1 MGRVLSGPLERIRTR
16 LRAREDSE
24 HAQVLVR
31 IVITALFSSYLGWQL
46 GEAGSGPALY
56 LTWLFLIGELAISFV
71 LLAGILLHPAPS
83 HARRWIGMLADYTAI
98 GAVMFLEGETAT
110 PLYAVYLWVT
120 IGNGLRYGP
129 TYLKFAT
136 VLASMSFFVV
146 IRTTPYWLENL
157 YLSWGLLGGLIAVPL
172 YFNSLLKALT
182 RAIEDARRANEAKSR
197 FLANMSHEFR
207 TPLNGLA
214 GTCDLM
220 ATTRLDT
227 EQRQYVSAIQA
238 SSRSLLAL
246 VEDVLDISAIEAGKV
261 RLHQEPFSVAELVE
275 GVGLILQPL
284 ARAKSLAYEVTLPPA
299 LPPRVTGDA
308 SHLRQVL
315 LNLLGNAIKFT
326 DDGFVRL
333 VVETRSESRAVMR
346 LRFRIIDS
354 GIGIAESARERL
366 FQAFEQADATLSRRH
381 GGTGLGT
388 TIAKGLVEAMGGI
401 IGFQSTEHR
410 GSEFWV
416 ELPFLLPAD
425 GVAPTAETD
434 NVIAFSDP
442 FLRHRARVEPMRIII
457 ADDHAANRMVL
468 QGMLQKA
475 GHKVVAVHDGEA
487 LLDALED
494 DNFDVAIAD
503 LHMPRLSGQDML
515 RHLRVMQAG
524 SPVKTPVIILSADV
538 TPDSIKAC
546 ERAGARAFLPKPLVA
561 VRLLDALADIASGK
575 RVDTASALPRERRA
589 AGGAPMI
596 HDPAMLEEL
605 RSLGLGGRFEADF
618 IGQCFADASR
628 CLDAARKHAGAG
640 EWAAAKEQ
648 VHALKGVAGNLGLV
662 MLVGTAEEL
671 MRQPAA
677 QLGRDGMQRL
687 RAMEAQL
694 SDGRDYLLEARG
706 RGPGSSGSDL
716 DGAI

>member
-1 MGRVLSGPLERIRTR
+1 MGNVLPGALERIRSR

-31 IVITALFSSYLGWQL
+31 IVITALFCSYLGWQL
-46 GEAGSGPALY
+46 SETNGGPALY
-56 LTWLFLIGELAISFV
+56 LTWLFLLGELAISFV
-71 LLAGILLHPAPS
+71 LLASILLHPAPS
-83 HARRWIGMLADYTAI
+83 HARRWIGMLADYTALA
-98 GAVMFLEGETAT
+98 AVMYLEGETAT

-129 TYLKFAT
+129 RYLKFAT
-136 VLASMSFFVV
+136 ALASASFLLV
-146 IRTTPYWLENL
+146 IRTTPYWLDNL
-157 YLSWGLLGGLIAVPL
+157 YLSWGLLGGLVAVPL

-182 RAIEDARRANEAKSR
+182 RAMEDARRANEAKSR

-220 ATTRLDT
+220 ATTRLDA

-246 VEDVLDISAIEAGKV
+246 VEDVLDISAIEAGKI
-261 RLHQEPFSVAELVE
+261 RLHQEPFSVTELVE

-284 ARAKSLAYEVTLPPA
+284 ARVKSLVYEVVLPPG

-326 DDGFVRL
+326 DEGFVRL
-333 VVETRSESRAVMR
+333 VVETRPGSGSILRV
-346 LRFRIIDS
+346 RFRIIDS

-388 TIAKGLVEAMGGI
+388 TIAKSLAEAMGGT
-401 IGFQSTEHR
+401 IGFQSTERR

-416 ELPFLLPAD
+416 ELPFQLVAD
-425 GVAPTAETD
+425 TVAVGPEAD

-468 QGMLQKA
+468 QGLLQKA
-475 GHKVVAVHDGEA
+475 GHKVTAVHDGEA
-487 LLDALED
+487 LLDALEGGD
-494 DNFDVAIAD
+494 FDVAIAD
-503 LHMPRLSGQDML
+503 LHMPRLSGVDML
-515 RHLRVMQAG
+515 RQLRAMQAG
-524 SPVKTPVIILSADV
+524 SPVKTPVMILSADV
-538 TPDSIKAC
+538 TPQSIEAC
-546 ERAGARAFLPKPLVA
+546 ERAGARAFLPKPVVA
-561 VRLLDALADIASGK
+561 VRLLDALADIASGR
-575 RVDTASALPRERRA
+575 RVDTASPPRERRA
-589 AGGAPMI
+589 AGGTPMI
-596 HDPAMLEEL
+596 HDPGMLEEL
-605 RSLGLGGRFEADF
+605 RSLGMGGRFEADF
-618 IGQCFADASR
+618 IGQCFADAGK
-628 CLDAARKHAGAG
+628 CLDAARKHARAG
-640 EWAAAKEQ
+640 EWTVVKDH

-662 MLVGTAEEL
+662 LLAGTAEEL
-671 MRQPAA
+671 MRQPVA
-677 QLGRDGMQRL
+677 QLGRDGMQRIG
-687 RAMEAQL
+687 AMEAQL
-694 SDGRDYLLEARG
+694 SEGREYLLEARG
-706 RGPGSSGSDL
+706 RGPGSSGSDV
-716 DGAI
+716 DGAM